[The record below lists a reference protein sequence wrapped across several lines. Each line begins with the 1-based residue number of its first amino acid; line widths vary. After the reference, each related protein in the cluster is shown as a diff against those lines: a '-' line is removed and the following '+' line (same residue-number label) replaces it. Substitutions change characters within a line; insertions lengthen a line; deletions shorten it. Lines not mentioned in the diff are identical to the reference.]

1 MFKRDPGL
9 GLSLVPS
16 SEGGAKTDG
25 KLEIPVTLQIQFV
38 IQPIYFHFSQRK
50 YFPSPEIYFKSH
62 MNKKVPPGIT

>member
-25 KLEIPVTLQIQFV
+25 KIEIPVTLQIQFV
-38 IQPIYFHFSQRK
+38 IQPIYFHF
-50 YFPSPEIYFKSH
+50 FPKKILALARNLFQKSYE
-62 MNKKVPPGIT
+62 